1 MMTISIRTAPEE
13 RLAINQFIQS
23 CWFSTQMIIWGEMAD
38 MTNAAG
44 FIAVAGAT
52 SCGLITYR
60 INDVVGEILSL
71 GSLREKMAIPA

>member
-1 MMTISIRTAPEE
+1 
-13 RLAINQFIQS
+13 
-23 CWFSTQMIIWGEMAD
+23 MIIWGEMAD

-44 FIAVAGAT
+44 FIAVAGADL
-52 SCGLITYR
+52 CGLITYR